1 MRRIAEFAE
10 EVHSFDVEPPSLE
23 PPPNA
28 TIHTGDSHELLPA
41 YLAELAEAGRNVDFA
56 LVDVD
61 HTALGIRAD
70 VGAML
75 NSPSVSNSVL
85 LIHDTANEEVRR
97 GLDAIHFEAFP
108 KVAYVDLDF
117 VPGHVCQMP
126 ELRNEIWYGLGLVVI
141 DASAAGLRRLE
152 RDPGRFTATAR
163 ARSWSRAST
172 RRRRFS
178 PRSAI

>member
-1 MRRIAEFAE
+1 
-10 EVHSFDVEPPSLE
+10 
-23 PPPNA
+23 
-28 TIHTGDSHELLPA
+28 
-41 YLAELAEAGRNVDFA
+41 
-56 LVDVD
+56 
-61 HTALGIRAD
+61 
-70 VGAML
+70 ML

-126 ELRNEIWYGLGLVVI
+126 ELRHEIWYGLGLVVI
-141 DASAAGLRRLE
+141 DATRPAYVGSNGTR
-152 RDPGRFTATAR
+152 PFTATAR